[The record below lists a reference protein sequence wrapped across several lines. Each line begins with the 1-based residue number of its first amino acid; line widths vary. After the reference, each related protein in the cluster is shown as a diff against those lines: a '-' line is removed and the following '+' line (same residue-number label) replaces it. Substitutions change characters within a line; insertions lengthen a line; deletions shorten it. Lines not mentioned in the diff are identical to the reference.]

1 MFISAKF
8 RADASRS
15 KVSNR
20 DFPMRYLALEPST
33 RDTLRM
39 SLASVLVVEDDT
51 FSRTLISSS
60 LQAAGVQVVFATAV
74 AAQALGAA
82 RNKPVDVAVLDLDL
96 GPGPTGF
103 ELAQVLRRELPRIGL
118 IFLTSYSDP
127 RLVGVRQQQVPVG
140 ARFLRKGDLDDAN
153 KLVTLIMQ
161 VKARPTAAQTY
172 AFGQANSLSE
182 SQLQLLKLV
191 ARGLSTKDIAREL
204 GVSEKAI
211 EAAISRVHKVLDLRP
226 ALGPSKRIF
235 LVRAFYAITG
245 RTPPRD

>member
-1 MFISAKF
+1 
-8 RADASRS
+8 
-15 KVSNR
+15 
-20 DFPMRYLALEPST
+20 
-33 RDTLRM
+33 M

-51 FSRTLISSS
+51 FSRTLITSS
-60 LQAAGVQVVFATAV
+60 LQAAGVKVVFATAA

-82 RNKPVDVAVLDLDL
+82 RVKQVDVAVLDLDL

-127 RLVGVRQQQVPVG
+127 RLVGVKQQQVPVG
-140 ARFLRKGDLDDAN
+140 ARFLRKGELDDAN

-161 VKARPTAAQTY
+161 AKARPLAAQNY
-172 AFGQANSLSE
+172 AFGQGNPLSE

-191 ARGLSTKDIAREL
+191 ARGLSTREIAEQL

-211 EAAISRVHKVLDLRP
+211 EASISRVHGLLNLKP
-226 ALGPSKRIF
+226 AIGPSKRIF
-235 LVRAFYAITG
+235 LVRALYAITG

>member
-1 MFISAKF
+1 
-8 RADASRS
+8 
-15 KVSNR
+15 
-20 DFPMRYLALEPST
+20 MRYLALAPST
-33 RDTLRM
+33 RDTFRM

-51 FSRTLISSS
+51 FSRTLITSS
-60 LQAAGVQVVFATAV
+60 LRAAGVKVVFATA
-74 AAQALGAA
+74 AAAKALGAA
-82 RNKPVDVAVLDLDL
+82 RAKQVDVAVLDLDL

-161 VKARPTAAQTY
+161 VKARPTAPQTY